1 MSLSDAGRVARARGD
16 WDAAEAAYGE
26 SLGIA
31 RELADSLGT
40 PESLRDLVVSLGN
53 LAGVVE
59 RLGDTERAE
68 SLRAERDRIAKILDS
83 RPSET

>member
-1 MSLSDAGRVARARGD
+1 MADAVLRIGECFGVY
-16 WDAAEAAYGE
+16 DAAAAAMAE
-26 SLGIA
+26 SLVVRRG
-31 RELADSLGT
+31 LADSLGT

-59 RLGDTERAE
+59 QLGDTERAE

-83 RPSET
+83 GSSGT